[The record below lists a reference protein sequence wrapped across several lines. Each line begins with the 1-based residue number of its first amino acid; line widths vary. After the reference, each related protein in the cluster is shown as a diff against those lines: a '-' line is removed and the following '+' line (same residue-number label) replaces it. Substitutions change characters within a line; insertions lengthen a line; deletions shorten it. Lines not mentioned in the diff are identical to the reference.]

1 MQLDK
6 SSYKEIFRRMGYTDE
21 RGTTL
26 LLRTQ
31 LMRAIKEELAK
42 NNWSQAEAASVLG
55 VKQPRIA
62 EIQALRIDKFSVE
75 LLIRYLYRLKREVN
89 LSLTDME

>member
-42 NNWSQAEAASVLG
+42 NNWSQAEAALVLG

-89 LSLTDME
+89 LSLTDIE

>member
-89 LSLTDME
+89 LSLTDIE

>member
-1 MQLDK
+1 
-6 SSYKEIFRRMGYTDE
+6 MGYTDE

-42 NNWSQAEAASVLG
+42 NNWSQAEAALVLG

-89 LSLTDME
+89 LSLTDIE